1 MSWITPQNNAINLP
15 CETVL
20 IDISTSFRI
29 TQKIH
34 TFKQIDGG
42 QMQQQSRLLFGT
54 AGIPHSTPKKN
65 SPIEGVKQ
73 IHALGL
79 DCMQLEF
86 AHGVRMKEEVSS
98 GLRKASYELNI
109 PLTSHGPYYIN
120 LNAREQDKI
129 DSSVERIIQTAKI
142 SDLCG
147 AESMTFHAA
156 FYMKDSPY
164 DVFDLVQK
172 SMNVI
177 EERLSRLDIEIE
189 LRPELTGKT
198 SQFGSL
204 EELIDLTKR
213 VNSCEPCLDFSHLYA
228 RTGEYNSYDEFCK
241 VLDRL
246 NTELQPNATKNL
258 HVHISGIS
266 SNSKGDLKHLN
277 LGQSSFNWKDLMRAF
292 KDKGCNGYVI
302 CVSPNLEEDALM
314 LKEYYMSLPDQVAV

>member
-1 MSWITPQNNAINLP
+1 MAF
-15 CETVL
+15 E
-20 IDISTSFRI
+20 
-29 TQKIH
+29 
-34 TFKQIDGG
+34 
-42 QMQQQSRLLFGT
+42 RLLFGT
-54 AGIPHSTPKKN
+54 AGVPNNTVKKN
-65 SPIEGVKQ
+65 NPVEGVQK
-73 IHALGL
+73 IHELGL

-98 GLRKASYELNI
+98 ALRKVSYELNI

-164 DVFDLVQK
+164 DVFDLVEK

-204 EELIDLTKR
+204 DELITLTKN
-213 VNSCEPCLDFSHLYA
+213 VGSVKPCMDFSHLFA
-228 RTGEYNSYDEFCK
+228 RTGEYNTYEEMVEVLERLK
-241 VLDRL
+241 V
-246 NTELQPNATKNL
+246 ELGADALRNMHI
-258 HVHISGIS
+258 HVSGIS

-277 LGQSSFNWKDLMRAF
+277 LEQSDFNWKDMLKAL
-292 KDKGCNGYVI
+292 KDTECGGYVI
-302 CVSPNLEEDALM
+302 CNSPNLEEDALM
-314 LKEYYMSLPDQVAV
+314 MKKYYMAL

>member
-1 MSWITPQNNAINLP
+1 
-15 CETVL
+15 
-20 IDISTSFRI
+20 
-29 TQKIH
+29 
-34 TFKQIDGG
+34 
-42 QMQQQSRLLFGT
+42 MQANKLLFGT
-54 AGIPHSTPKKN
+54 AGVPNSTQKKN
-65 SPIEGVKQ
+65 NPIEGVKQ

-98 GLRKASYELNI
+98 ALRKVSYELGV

-156 FYMKDSPY
+156 FYMKDSPF
-164 DVFDLVQK
+164 DVFDLVEK

-204 EELIDLTKR
+204 DELITLTKN
-213 VNSCEPCLDFSHLYA
+213 VSSCAPCMDFSHLYA
-228 RTGEYNSYDEFCK
+228 RTGKY
-241 VLDRL
+241 
-246 NTELQPNATKNL
+246 NTEEEFKQVLTRIKDEIGENSLANM
-258 HVHISGIS
+258 HIHISGIS

-277 LGQSSFNWKDLMRAF
+277 LAKSKFNWQDLLKSLKDF
-292 KDKGCNGYVI
+292 NCGGYIICN
-302 CVSPNLEEDALM
+302 SPNLEEDALLM
-314 LKEYYMSLPDQVAV
+314 KEFYNSL

>member
-1 MSWITPQNNAINLP
+1 MSF
-15 CETVL
+15 
-20 IDISTSFRI
+20 D
-29 TQKIH
+29 
-34 TFKQIDGG
+34 
-42 QMQQQSRLLFGT
+42 RLLFGT
-54 AGIPHSTPKKN
+54 AGVPNGTLKKN
-65 SPIEGVKQ
+65 SPVEGVKK
-73 IHALGL
+73 ISELGL

-98 GLRKASYELNI
+98 ALRKVSYELNI

-164 DVFDLVQK
+164 DVFDLVEK

-177 EERLSRLDIEIE
+177 EERLGRLDIEIE

-204 EELIDLTKR
+204 EELVTLTQN
-213 VNSCEPCLDFSHLYA
+213 VNSVKPCMDFSHLFA
-228 RTGEYNSYDEFCK
+228 RTDKYNTYEEMVE
-241 VLDRL
+241 VLEHLEEKLGKDSL
-246 NTELQPNATKNL
+246 DNMHI
-258 HVHISGIS
+258 HVSGIS

-277 LGQSSFNWKDLMRAF
+277 LEKSKFNWQAMLRALKDRDC
-292 KDKGCNGYVI
+292 KGYVI
-302 CVSPNLEEDALM
+302 CNSPNLEEDALM
-314 LKEYYMSLPDQVAV
+314 MKEYYLAL

>member
-1 MSWITPQNNAINLP
+1 MAFDT
-15 CETVL
+15 
-20 IDISTSFRI
+20 
-29 TQKIH
+29 
-34 TFKQIDGG
+34 
-42 QMQQQSRLLFGT
+42 LLFGT
-54 AGIPHSTPKKN
+54 AGVPNSTAKKN
-65 SPIEGVKQ
+65 NPVDGVERVNE
-73 IHALGL
+73 LGL

-98 GLRKASYELNI
+98 ALRKASYELGV

-164 DVFDLVQK
+164 DVFDLVEK

-177 EERLSRLDIEIE
+177 EERLNRLDIEIE

-204 EELIDLTKR
+204 EELISLTKN
-213 VNSCEPCLDFSHLYA
+213 VMSVKPCMDFSHLYA
-228 RTGEYNSYDEFCK
+228 RTGKYNSYDEMLG
-241 VLDRL
+241 VLNRL
-246 NTELQPNATKNL
+246 EEELGADALKNMHI
-258 HVHISGIS
+258 HVSGIS

-277 LGQSSFNWKDLMRAF
+277 LEKSDFNWKDMLRAL
-292 KDKGCNGYVI
+292 KDKNCGGYMI
-302 CVSPNLEEDALM
+302 SNSPNLEDDALM
-314 LKEYYMSLPDQVAV
+314 LKNYYAAI

>member
-1 MSWITPQNNAINLP
+1 MAF
-15 CETVL
+15 
-20 IDISTSFRI
+20 D
-29 TQKIH
+29 
-34 TFKQIDGG
+34 
-42 QMQQQSRLLFGT
+42 RLLFGT
-54 AGIPHSTPKKN
+54 AGVPNSTAKKN
-65 SPIEGVKQ
+65 NPVEGVKR
-73 IHALGL
+73 IHELAL

-98 GLRKASYELNI
+98 ALRKVSYELGV

-164 DVFDLVQK
+164 DVFDLVEK
-172 SMNVI
+172 SLNVI

-204 EELIDLTKR
+204 EELISLSKSVT
-213 VNSCEPCLDFSHLYA
+213 SCKPCMDFSHLYA
-228 RTGEYNSYDEFCK
+228 RTGSVNDYKGFCETLETLK
-241 VLDRL
+241 S
-246 NTELQPNATKNL
+246 ELGPKSL
-258 HVHISGIS
+258 EEMHIHISGIS

-277 LGQSSFNWKDLMRAF
+277 LEKSKFNWKDLMKAL
-292 KDKGCNGYVI
+292 KDMDCRGYVI
-302 CVSPNLEEDALM
+302 CNSPNLEVDAQM
-314 LKEYYMSLPDQVAV
+314 LKQYYVAL

>member
-1 MSWITPQNNAINLP
+1 MSF
-15 CETVL
+15 E
-20 IDISTSFRI
+20 
-29 TQKIH
+29 
-34 TFKQIDGG
+34 
-42 QMQQQSRLLFGT
+42 RLLFGT
-54 AGIPHSTPKKN
+54 AGVPNSTAKKN
-65 SPIEGVKQ
+65 NPVDGVQ
-73 IHALGL
+73 RISELGL

-98 GLRKASYELNI
+98 ALRKASYELGV

-164 DVFDLVQK
+164 DVFDLVEK

-204 EELIDLTKR
+204 EELISLTKN
-213 VNSCEPCLDFSHLYA
+213 VMSVKPCMDFSHLYA
-228 RTGEYNSYDEFCK
+228 RTGKYNTYEEIK
-241 VLDRL
+241 EVLDQL
-246 NTELQPNATKNL
+246 EIELGADALKSMHI
-258 HVHISGIS
+258 HVSGIS

-277 LGQSSFNWKDLMRAF
+277 LEKSKFNWKDMLRALKE
-292 KDKGCNGYVI
+292 KDCRGYVI
-302 CVSPNLEEDALM
+302 SNSPNLEDDALM
-314 LKEYYMSLPDQVAV
+314 LKEYYNAI

>member
-1 MSWITPQNNAINLP
+1 MAF
-15 CETVL
+15 
-20 IDISTSFRI
+20 D
-29 TQKIH
+29 
-34 TFKQIDGG
+34 
-42 QMQQQSRLLFGT
+42 RLLFGT
-54 AGIPHSTPKKN
+54 AGVPNSTAKKN
-65 SPIEGVKQ
+65 NPVDGVKR
-73 IHALGL
+73 IHELAL

-98 GLRKASYELNI
+98 ALRKVSYELGV

-164 DVFDLVQK
+164 DVFDLVEK
-172 SMNVI
+172 SLNVI

-204 EELIDLTKR
+204 EELISLSKSVT
-213 VNSCEPCLDFSHLYA
+213 SCKPCMDFSHLYA
-228 RTGEYNSYDEFCK
+228 RTGNVNDYKGFCETLETLK
-241 VLDRL
+241 
-246 NTELQPNATKNL
+246 NELGANALKEM
-258 HVHISGIS
+258 HIHISGIS

-277 LGQSSFNWKDLMRAF
+277 LEKSKFNWKDLMKAL
-292 KDKGCNGYVI
+292 KDNDCRGYVI
-302 CVSPNLEEDALM
+302 CNSPNLEVDAAM
-314 LKEYYMSLPDQVAV
+314 LKQYYMAL

>member
-1 MSWITPQNNAINLP
+1 MH
-15 CETVL
+15 
-20 IDISTSFRI
+20 D
-29 TQKIH
+29 
-34 TFKQIDGG
+34 
-42 QMQQQSRLLFGT
+42 RLLFGT
-54 AGIPHSTPKKN
+54 AGVPNSTVKKSN
-65 SPIEGVKQ
+65 PIEGVKR
-73 IHALGL
+73 IHELGL

-98 GLRKASYELNI
+98 GLRKISYELGI

-164 DVFDLVQK
+164 DVFDLVEK

-204 EELIDLTKR
+204 EELITLTKN
-213 VNSCEPCLDFSHLYA
+213 VSSCRPCLDFSHLYA
-228 RTGEYNSYDEFCK
+228 RTGLYNSEAEFDE
-241 VLDRL
+241 LIGRL
-246 NTELQPNATKNL
+246 KEELGQKALRNM
-258 HVHISGIS
+258 HIHISGIS
-266 SNSKGDLKHLN
+266 CNSKGDLKHMN
-277 LGQSSFNWKDLMRAF
+277 LEKSDFNWRALL
-292 KDKGCNGYVI
+292 KILKKYDCGGYVI
-302 CVSPNLEEDALM
+302 CNSPNLEDDALM
-314 LKEYYMSLPDQVAV
+314 MKEYYQAV

>member
-1 MSWITPQNNAINLP
+1 MAF
-15 CETVL
+15 
-20 IDISTSFRI
+20 D
-29 TQKIH
+29 
-34 TFKQIDGG
+34 
-42 QMQQQSRLLFGT
+42 RLLFGT
-54 AGIPHSTPKKN
+54 AGVPNSTAKKN
-65 SPIEGVKQ
+65 NPVEGVKR
-73 IHALGL
+73 IHELNL

-98 GLRKASYELNI
+98 ALRKVSYELGV

-164 DVFDLVQK
+164 DVFDLVEK
-172 SMNVI
+172 SLNVI

-204 EELIDLTKR
+204 EELISLSKSVT
-213 VNSCEPCLDFSHLYA
+213 SCKPCMDFSHLYA
-228 RTGEYNSYDEFCK
+228 RTGSVNDYKGFCETLETLK
-241 VLDRL
+241 SELGKNAL
-246 NTELQPNATKNL
+246 NEM
-258 HVHISGIS
+258 HIHISGIS

-277 LGQSSFNWKDLMRAF
+277 LEKSKFNWKDLMKAL
-292 KDKGCNGYVI
+292 KDMDCRGYVV
-302 CVSPNLEEDALM
+302 CNSPNLEVDASM
-314 LKEYYMSLPDQVAV
+314 LKQYYAAL

>member
-1 MSWITPQNNAINLP
+1 MSF
-15 CETVL
+15 
-20 IDISTSFRI
+20 D
-29 TQKIH
+29 
-34 TFKQIDGG
+34 
-42 QMQQQSRLLFGT
+42 RLLFGT
-54 AGIPHSTPKKN
+54 AGIPNTTVKKN
-65 SPIEGVKQ
+65 NPIEGIRR
-73 IHALGL
+73 IHELGL

-98 GLRKASYELNI
+98 GLRKASYELGI

-164 DVFDLVQK
+164 DVFDLVEK

-204 EELIDLTKR
+204 EELVSLTKQ
-213 VNSCEPCLDFSHLYA
+213 VNSCLPCLDFSHLYA
-228 RTGEYNSYDEFCK
+228 RTKENNSYDEFCT
-241 VLDRL
+241 VLQHIND
-246 NTELQPNATKNL
+246 ELGRHQLDNM
-258 HVHISGIS
+258 HIHISGIS

-277 LGQSSFNWKDLMRAF
+277 LDESDFNWRELIKALKDF
-292 KDKGCNGYVI
+292 DCKGYVV
-302 CVSPNLEEDALM
+302 CNSPSLEDDALKM
-314 LKEYYMSLPDQVAV
+314 KEFYGAL

>member
-1 MSWITPQNNAINLP
+1 MHM
-15 CETVL
+15 
-20 IDISTSFRI
+20 D
-29 TQKIH
+29 
-34 TFKQIDGG
+34 
-42 QMQQQSRLLFGT
+42 RLLFGT
-54 AGIPHSTPKKN
+54 AGVPNSTPKKN
-65 SPIEGVKQ
+65 NPIEGVKQ
-73 IHALGL
+73 IHKLGL

-98 GLRKASYELNI
+98 GLRKVSYELGI

-164 DVFDLVQK
+164 DVFDLVEK
-172 SMNVI
+172 SLNVI
-177 EERLSRLDIEIE
+177 EERLGRLDIEIE

-204 EELIDLTKR
+204 EELISLTKSI
-213 VNSCEPCLDFSHLYA
+213 NSCSPCMDFSHLYA
-228 RTGEYNSYDEFCK
+228 RTGEFNSEDEFDM
-241 VLDRL
+241 VLSRL
-246 NTELQPNATKNL
+246 KDEIGAQSLENM
-258 HVHISGIS
+258 HIHISGIS

-277 LGQSSFNWKDLMRAF
+277 LQESEFNWQALF
-292 KDKGCNGYVI
+292 KSLKKFDCKGYVI
-302 CVSPNLEEDALM
+302 CNSPNLEVDAVM
-314 LKEYYMSLPDQVAV
+314 IKDYYMSL

>member
-1 MSWITPQNNAINLP
+1 MAF
-15 CETVL
+15 
-20 IDISTSFRI
+20 D
-29 TQKIH
+29 
-34 TFKQIDGG
+34 
-42 QMQQQSRLLFGT
+42 RLLFGT
-54 AGIPHSTPKKN
+54 AGVPNSTAKKN
-65 SPIEGVKQ
+65 NPVEGVRR
-73 IHALGL
+73 IHELNL

-98 GLRKASYELNI
+98 SLRKVSYELGI

-164 DVFDLVQK
+164 DVFDLVEK
-172 SMNVI
+172 SLNVI

-204 EELIDLTKR
+204 EELISLSKS
-213 VNSCEPCLDFSHLYA
+213 VMSCKPCMDFSHLYA
-228 RTGEYNSYDEFCK
+228 RTGTVNDYKGFCETLETLKNELGPKSLDEM
-241 VLDRL
+241 
-246 NTELQPNATKNL
+246 
-258 HVHISGIS
+258 HIHISGIS

-277 LGQSSFNWKDLMRAF
+277 LEKSKFNWKDLMKAL
-292 KDKGCNGYVI
+292 KDMDCKGYVV
-302 CVSPNLEEDALM
+302 CNSPNLEVDAQM
-314 LKEYYMSLPDQVAV
+314 LKQYYMAL

>member
-1 MSWITPQNNAINLP
+1 MGF
-15 CETVL
+15 
-20 IDISTSFRI
+20 D
-29 TQKIH
+29 
-34 TFKQIDGG
+34 
-42 QMQQQSRLLFGT
+42 RLLFGT
-54 AGIPHSTPKKN
+54 AGVPNSTVKKN
-65 SPIEGVKQ
+65 NPVEGVKR
-73 IHALGL
+73 IHELGL

-98 GLRKASYELNI
+98 ALRKVSYELGV

-164 DVFDLVQK
+164 DVFDLVEK
-172 SMNVI
+172 SLNVI

-204 EELIDLTKR
+204 EELISLSKSVT
-213 VNSCEPCLDFSHLYA
+213 SCKPCMDFSHLYA
-228 RTGEYNSYDEFCK
+228 RTGSVNDYKGFCETLETLK
-241 VLDRL
+241 S
-246 NTELQPNATKNL
+246 ELGANALKEM
-258 HVHISGIS
+258 HIHISGIS

-277 LGQSSFNWKDLMRAF
+277 LEKSKFNWKDLMKAL
-292 KDKGCNGYVI
+292 KDMDCRGYVV
-302 CVSPNLEEDALM
+302 CNSPNLEVDAAM
-314 LKEYYMSLPDQVAV
+314 LKQYYAAM

>member
-1 MSWITPQNNAINLP
+1 MAF
-15 CETVL
+15 
-20 IDISTSFRI
+20 D
-29 TQKIH
+29 
-34 TFKQIDGG
+34 
-42 QMQQQSRLLFGT
+42 RLLFGT
-54 AGIPHSTPKKN
+54 AGVPNSTVKKN
-65 SPIEGVKQ
+65 NPVEGVKR
-73 IHALGL
+73 ISELGL

-98 GLRKASYELNI
+98 ALRKASYELGV

-164 DVFDLVQK
+164 DVFDLVEK
-172 SMNVI
+172 SLNVI

-204 EELIDLTKR
+204 EELISLSKS
-213 VNSCEPCLDFSHLYA
+213 VNSCKPCMDFSHLYA
-228 RTGEYNSYDEFCK
+228 RTGSVNDYKGFCETMETLK
-241 VLDRL
+241 S
-246 NTELQPNATKNL
+246 ELGANALKEM
-258 HVHISGIS
+258 HIHISGIS

-277 LGQSSFNWKDLMRAF
+277 LEKSKFNWKDLMKAL
-292 KDKGCNGYVI
+292 KDMDCRGYVV
-302 CVSPNLEEDALM
+302 CNSPNLEVDASM
-314 LKEYYMSLPDQVAV
+314 LKQYYAAL

>member
-1 MSWITPQNNAINLP
+1 M
-15 CETVL
+15 VF
-20 IDISTSFRI
+20 D
-29 TQKIH
+29 
-34 TFKQIDGG
+34 
-42 QMQQQSRLLFGT
+42 RLLFGT
-54 AGIPHSTPKKN
+54 AGVPNSTAKKN
-65 SPIEGVKQ
+65 NPVEGVKR
-73 IHALGL
+73 IHELGL

-98 GLRKASYELNI
+98 ALRKVSYELGV

-164 DVFDLVQK
+164 DVFDLVEK
-172 SMNVI
+172 SLNVI

-204 EELIDLTKR
+204 EELISLSKSVT
-213 VNSCEPCLDFSHLYA
+213 SCKPCMDFSHLYA
-228 RTGEYNSYDEFCK
+228 RTGEVNTYDGFSK
-241 VLDRL
+241 VLETL
-246 NTELQPNATKNL
+246 KTEIGPQALKEM
-258 HVHISGIS
+258 HIHISGIS

-277 LGQSSFNWKDLMRAF
+277 LEKSKFNWKDLMKAL
-292 KDKGCNGYVI
+292 KDQDCRGYVV
-302 CVSPNLEEDALM
+302 CNSPNLEADAAM
-314 LKEYYMSLPDQVAV
+314 LKQYYIAL

>member
-1 MSWITPQNNAINLP
+1 MFNN
-15 CETVL
+15 
-20 IDISTSFRI
+20 
-29 TQKIH
+29 
-34 TFKQIDGG
+34 
-42 QMQQQSRLLFGT
+42 RLLFGT
-54 AGIPHSTPKKN
+54 AGVPSSTEKKN
-65 SPIEGVKQ
+65 SPVDGVRE

-98 GLRKASYELNI
+98 ALRKISYELGV

-156 FYMKDSPY
+156 FYMKDSPF
-164 DVFDLVQK
+164 DVFDLVEK
-172 SMNVI
+172 SLNVI

-204 EELIDLTKR
+204 DELITLSK
-213 VNSCEPCLDFSHLYA
+213 NIGSCRPCLDFSHLYA
-228 RTGEYNSYDEFCK
+228 RTGEHNTYEEFCA

-246 NTELQPNATKNL
+246 SDELGKDSLDNM
-258 HVHISGIS
+258 HIHISGVS
-266 SNSKGDLKHLN
+266 SNNKGDLKHLN
-277 LGQSSFNWKDLMRAF
+277 LEDSDFNWKDLMKAL
-292 KDKGCNGYVI
+292 KKYDCKGYMISN
-302 CVSPNLEEDALM
+302 SPNLEKDAKM
-314 LKEYYMSLPDQVAV
+314 LKDYYMSL

>member
-1 MSWITPQNNAINLP
+1 MAF
-15 CETVL
+15 E
-20 IDISTSFRI
+20 
-29 TQKIH
+29 
-34 TFKQIDGG
+34 
-42 QMQQQSRLLFGT
+42 RLLFGT
-54 AGIPHSTPKKN
+54 AGVPNSTVKKN
-65 SPIEGVKQ
+65 NPVEGVQK
-73 IHALGL
+73 IHELGL

-98 GLRKASYELNI
+98 ALRKVSYELNI

-164 DVFDLVQK
+164 DVFDLVEK

-204 EELIDLTKR
+204 EELITLTKN
-213 VNSCEPCLDFSHLYA
+213 VGSVKPCMDFSHLFA
-228 RTGEYNSYDEFCK
+228 RTGEYNTYEEMVA
-241 VLDRL
+241 VLTRL
-246 NTELQPNATKNL
+246 KEELGEEAVRNMHI
-258 HVHISGIS
+258 HVSGIS

-277 LGQSSFNWKDLMRAF
+277 LEQSDFNWKDMLKAL
-292 KDKGCNGYVI
+292 KDTECGGYVV
-302 CVSPNLEEDALM
+302 CNSPNLEEDALM
-314 LKEYYMSLPDQVAV
+314 MKKYYMAL

>member
-1 MSWITPQNNAINLP
+1 
-15 CETVL
+15 
-20 IDISTSFRI
+20 
-29 TQKIH
+29 
-34 TFKQIDGG
+34 
-42 QMQQQSRLLFGT
+42 MQFDRLLFGT
-54 AGIPHSTPKKN
+54 AGVPNSTAKKN
-65 SPIEGVKQ
+65 NPIEGVKQ

-98 GLRKASYELNI
+98 GLRKISYELGV

-156 FYMKDSPY
+156 FYMKDSPF
-164 DVFDLVQK
+164 DVFDLVEK
-172 SMNVI
+172 SLSVI
-177 EERLSRLDIEIE
+177 EERLGRLDIEIE

-204 EELIDLTKR
+204 DELISLTKS
-213 VNSCEPCLDFSHLYA
+213 VPSCLPCMDFSHLFA
-228 RTGEYNSYDEFCK
+228 RTGAY
-241 VLDRL
+241 
-246 NTELQPNATKNL
+246 NTEEEFEEVLVRLRDELGAHALKNMHI
-258 HVHISGIS
+258 HVSGIS

-277 LGQSSFNWKDLMRAF
+277 LKDSDFNWQALLKKLKEYDCR
-292 KDKGCNGYVI
+292 GYVV
-302 CVSPNLEEDALM
+302 CNSPNLEDDALM
-314 LKEYYMSLPDQVAV
+314 MKQFYQAL

>member
-1 MSWITPQNNAINLP
+1 
-15 CETVL
+15 
-20 IDISTSFRI
+20 
-29 TQKIH
+29 
-34 TFKQIDGG
+34 
-42 QMQQQSRLLFGT
+42 MQANKLLFGT
-54 AGIPHSTPKKN
+54 AGVPNSTQKKN
-65 SPIEGVKQ
+65 NPIEGVKQ
-73 IHALGL
+73 IHSLGL

-98 GLRKASYELNI
+98 ALRKVSYELGV

-156 FYMKDSPY
+156 FYMKDSPF
-164 DVFDLVQK
+164 DVFDLVEK

-204 EELIDLTKR
+204 DELISLTKN
-213 VNSCEPCLDFSHLYA
+213 VSSCAPCMDFSHLFA
-228 RTGEYNSYDEFCK
+228 RTGKY
-241 VLDRL
+241 
-246 NTELQPNATKNL
+246 NTEEEFKAVLSRIQEEIGANALSNM
-258 HVHISGIS
+258 HIHISGIS

-277 LGQSSFNWKDLMRAF
+277 LEKSKFNWQDLLKSLKDF
-292 KDKGCNGYVI
+292 NCGGYVI
-302 CVSPNLEEDALM
+302 CNSPNLEDDALLM
-314 LKEYYMSLPDQVAV
+314 KNFYNSL

>member
-1 MSWITPQNNAINLP
+1 MSF
-15 CETVL
+15 E
-20 IDISTSFRI
+20 
-29 TQKIH
+29 K
-34 TFKQIDGG
+34 
-42 QMQQQSRLLFGT
+42 LLFGT
-54 AGIPHSTPKKN
+54 AGVPNSTVKKN
-65 SPIEGVKQ
+65 SPVDGVKT
-73 IHALGL
+73 ISELGL

-86 AHGVRMKEEVSS
+86 AHGVRMKEETSS
-98 GLRKASYELNI
+98 ALRKASYELGI

-156 FYMKDSPY
+156 FYMKDSPF
-164 DVFDLVQK
+164 DVFDLVEK

-204 EELIDLTKR
+204 DELITLTKN
-213 VNSCEPCLDFSHLYA
+213 VMSVKPCMDFSHLFA
-228 RTGEYNSYDEFCK
+228 RTGKYNTYEEMTE

-246 NTELQPNATKNL
+246 GEELGEISLKNMHI
-258 HVHISGIS
+258 HVSGIS

-277 LGQSSFNWKDLMRAF
+277 LEKSKFNWKEMVKAL
-292 KDKGCNGYVI
+292 KDKGCTGYVI
-302 CVSPNLEEDALM
+302 CNSPNLEVDALM
-314 LKEYYMSLPDQVAV
+314 LKEYYEAI

>member
-1 MSWITPQNNAINLP
+1 MAF
-15 CETVL
+15 
-20 IDISTSFRI
+20 D
-29 TQKIH
+29 
-34 TFKQIDGG
+34 
-42 QMQQQSRLLFGT
+42 RLLFGT
-54 AGIPHSTPKKN
+54 AGVPNSTLKKN
-65 SPIEGVKQ
+65 NPVEGVRR
-73 IHALGL
+73 IHELGL

-98 GLRKASYELNI
+98 ALRKVSYELGI

-164 DVFDLVQK
+164 DVFDLVEK
-172 SMNVI
+172 SLNVI

-204 EELIDLTKR
+204 EELINLSKS
-213 VNSCEPCLDFSHLYA
+213 VMSCKPCMDFSHLYA
-228 RTGEYNSYDEFCK
+228 RTGTINDYNGFCETLETLK
-241 VLDRL
+241 
-246 NTELQPNATKNL
+246 NELGPKSL
-258 HVHISGIS
+258 EEMHIHISGIS

-277 LGQSSFNWKDLMRAF
+277 LEKSKFNWKDLMKAL
-292 KDKGCNGYVI
+292 KDMDCKGYVI
-302 CVSPNLEEDALM
+302 CNSPNLEVDAQM
-314 LKEYYMSLPDQVAV
+314 LKQYYMVL

>member
-1 MSWITPQNNAINLP
+1 MAF
-15 CETVL
+15 E
-20 IDISTSFRI
+20 
-29 TQKIH
+29 
-34 TFKQIDGG
+34 
-42 QMQQQSRLLFGT
+42 RLLFGT
-54 AGIPHSTPKKN
+54 AGVPNSTVKKN
-65 SPIEGVKQ
+65 NPVEGVKR
-73 IHALGL
+73 IHELGL

-86 AHGVRMKEEVSS
+86 AHGVRMKEEISS
-98 GLRKASYELNI
+98 ALRKVSYELGV

-164 DVFDLVQK
+164 DVFDLVEK
-172 SMNVI
+172 SLNVI

-204 EELIDLTKR
+204 EELISLSKSVT
-213 VNSCEPCLDFSHLYA
+213 SCKPCMDFSHLYA
-228 RTGEYNSYDEFCK
+228 RTGSVNDYKGFCETLETLK
-241 VLDRL
+241 S
-246 NTELQPNATKNL
+246 ELGAKAL
-258 HVHISGIS
+258 EEMHIHISGIS

-277 LGQSSFNWKDLMRAF
+277 LEKSKFNWKELMKAL
-292 KDKGCNGYVI
+292 KDMDCRGYVV
-302 CVSPNLEEDALM
+302 CNSPNLEVDAAM
-314 LKEYYMSLPDQVAV
+314 LKQYYVAL

>member
-1 MSWITPQNNAINLP
+1 MSF
-15 CETVL
+15 
-20 IDISTSFRI
+20 D
-29 TQKIH
+29 
-34 TFKQIDGG
+34 
-42 QMQQQSRLLFGT
+42 RLLFGT
-54 AGIPHSTPKKN
+54 AGVPNCTVKKN
-65 SPIEGVKQ
+65 SPVEGVQK
-73 IHALGL
+73 IHELGL

-86 AHGVRMKEEVSS
+86 AHGVRMKDEISS
-98 GLRKASYELNI
+98 ALRKVSYELSI

-164 DVFDLVQK
+164 DVFDLVEK

-204 EELIDLTKR
+204 EELITLTKN
-213 VNSCEPCLDFSHLYA
+213 VGSVKPCMDFSHLYA
-228 RTGEYNSYDEFCK
+228 RTGKYNTYEEILE
-241 VLDRL
+241 VLNQL
-246 NTELQPNATKNL
+246 EVELGKDSLDNMHI
-258 HVHISGIS
+258 HVSGIS

-277 LGQSSFNWKDLMRAF
+277 LEKSDFNWQDMLRALKEKDC
-292 KDKGCNGYVI
+292 KGYVI
-302 CVSPNLEEDALM
+302 SNSPNLEGDAKM
-314 LKEYYMSLPDQVAV
+314 LKDFYMAL

>member
-1 MSWITPQNNAINLP
+1 MAF
-15 CETVL
+15 
-20 IDISTSFRI
+20 D
-29 TQKIH
+29 
-34 TFKQIDGG
+34 
-42 QMQQQSRLLFGT
+42 RLLFGT
-54 AGIPHSTPKKN
+54 AGVPNSTAKKN
-65 SPIEGVKQ
+65 NPVEGVKR
-73 IHALGL
+73 IHELGL

-98 GLRKASYELNI
+98 ALRKVSYELGI

-164 DVFDLVQK
+164 DVFDLVEK
-172 SMNVI
+172 SLNVI

-204 EELIDLTKR
+204 EELISLSKS
-213 VNSCEPCLDFSHLYA
+213 VASCKPCMDFSHLYA
-228 RTGEYNSYDEFCK
+228 RTGSINDYKGFCETLETLK
-241 VLDRL
+241 
-246 NTELQPNATKNL
+246 NELGAQALKEM
-258 HVHISGIS
+258 HIHISGIS

-277 LGQSSFNWKDLMRAF
+277 LEKSKFNWKELMKAL
-292 KDKGCNGYVI
+292 KDMDCTGYVV
-302 CVSPNLEEDALM
+302 CNSPNLEVDASM
-314 LKEYYMSLPDQVAV
+314 LKEYYKAL

>member
-1 MSWITPQNNAINLP
+1 MSF
-15 CETVL
+15 E
-20 IDISTSFRI
+20 
-29 TQKIH
+29 
-34 TFKQIDGG
+34 
-42 QMQQQSRLLFGT
+42 RLLFGT
-54 AGIPHSTPKKN
+54 AGVPNCTVKKN
-65 SPIEGVKQ
+65 SPVEGVQK
-73 IHALGL
+73 IHELGL

-98 GLRKASYELNI
+98 ALRKVSYELNV

-164 DVFDLVQK
+164 DVFDLVEK

-204 EELIDLTKR
+204 EELISLTKN
-213 VNSCEPCLDFSHLYA
+213 VGSVKPCMDFSHLYA
-228 RTGEYNSYDEFCK
+228 RTGKYNTKEEMLD
-241 VLDRL
+241 VLSQL
-246 NTELQPNATKNL
+246 ESELGADSLSNM
-258 HVHISGIS
+258 HIHISGIS

-277 LGQSSFNWKDLMRAF
+277 LEKSNFNWRGMLEALKE
-292 KDKGCNGYVI
+292 KNCKGYIISN
-302 CVSPNLEEDALM
+302 SPNLEDDAKM
-314 LKEYYMSLPDQVAV
+314 LKDYYLAL

>member
-1 MSWITPQNNAINLP
+1 
-15 CETVL
+15 
-20 IDISTSFRI
+20 
-29 TQKIH
+29 
-34 TFKQIDGG
+34 
-42 QMQQQSRLLFGT
+42 MQANKLLFGT
-54 AGIPHSTPKKN
+54 AGVPNSTQKKN
-65 SPIEGVKQ
+65 NPIEGVKQ

-86 AHGVRMKEEVSS
+86 AHGVRMKDEVSS
-98 GLRKASYELNI
+98 ALRKVSYELGV

-156 FYMKDSPY
+156 FYMKDSPF
-164 DVFDLVQK
+164 DVFDLVEK

-177 EERLSRLDIEIE
+177 EERLSRLDIQIE

-204 EELIDLTKR
+204 DELISLTKN
-213 VNSCEPCLDFSHLYA
+213 VDSCAPCMDFSHLFA
-228 RTGEYNSYDEFCK
+228 RTGKFNSEEEFK
-241 VLDRL
+241 EVLGRIKEEIGEAAL
-246 NTELQPNATKNL
+246 SNM
-258 HVHISGIS
+258 HIHISGIS

-277 LGQSSFNWKDLMRAF
+277 LESSKFNWRELLKSLKDF
-292 KDKGCNGYVI
+292 NCGGYIICN
-302 CVSPNLEEDALM
+302 SPNLEEDALLM
-314 LKEYYMSLPDQVAV
+314 KNYYNTL

>member
-1 MSWITPQNNAINLP
+1 MSKF
-15 CETVL
+15 
-20 IDISTSFRI
+20 D
-29 TQKIH
+29 K
-34 TFKQIDGG
+34 
-42 QMQQQSRLLFGT
+42 LLFGT
-54 AGIPHSTPKKN
+54 AGVPHSTSKKN
-65 SPIEGVKQ
+65 NPIEGVKQ

-86 AHGVRMKEEVSS
+86 AHGVRMKEETSS
-98 GLRKASYELNI
+98 GLRKVSYELNI

-164 DVFDLVQK
+164 DVFDLVEK
-172 SMNVI
+172 SLNVI

-204 EELIDLTKR
+204 DELITLTKL
-213 VNSCEPCLDFSHLYA
+213 VNSCHPCLDFSHLYA
-228 RTGEYNSYDEFCK
+228 RTGEINSYQEFC
-241 VLDRL
+241 VILDRL
-246 NTELQPNATKNL
+246 VQELGKNSL
-258 HVHISGIS
+258 KNMHIHISGIS

-277 LGQSSFNWKDLMRAF
+277 LAQSKFNWKDLIRALH
-292 KDKGCNGYVI
+292 DYHCAGYIICN
-302 CVSPNLEEDALM
+302 SPNLEVDAKM
-314 LKEYYMSLPDQVAV
+314 LKDYYQSLTA